1 MENDRCSMCE
11 QRLQTLREYESI
23 IDEKAERIATLSY
36 EVEQLKQKLK
46 KYQLREAAT
55 FYCYIQTSNL
65 STTVEGIPDDTR

>member
-23 IDEKAERIATLSY
+23 IDDKAERIATLSY
-36 EVEQLKQKLK
+36 EVEQLKIKLER
-46 KYQLREAAT
+46 YQVREAAI
-55 FYCYIQTSNL
+55 FYCYINTSDL